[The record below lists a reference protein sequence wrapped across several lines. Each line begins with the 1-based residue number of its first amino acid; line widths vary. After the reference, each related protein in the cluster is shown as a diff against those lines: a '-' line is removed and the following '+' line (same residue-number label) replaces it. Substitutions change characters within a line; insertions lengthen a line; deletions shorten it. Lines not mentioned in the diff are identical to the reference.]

1 MGFRFRKSVKIAP
14 GVKLNFGKKSTS
26 VSFGGKGAHYTI
38 SSTGRKTSTVGIPG
52 TGISY
57 SSTQS
62 GTNSSGG
69 KSYAGGGGG
78 AGGTGQR
85 GGSGGCL
92 IGSIKILFAI
102 LFFPFVLSYLFWKS
116 DKIPLGKA
124 GKAGVLAIVWIILLV
139 LSGNGSNETTPYSS
153 SAVSSTI
160 ASSMIEQEPTPEPT
174 AAPTAEPTPEPT
186 ATPDPGPTATP
197 EPEMVWI
204 PTNGGTKYHRRP
216 DCSGMED
223 PDYVTKDTAIARG
236 FGPCGRCY

>member
-1 MGFRFRKSVKIAP
+1 MCMGFRFRKRGKIAP

-102 LFFPFVLSYLFWKS
+102 LFFQFVLSYIVWKTE
-116 DKIPLGKA
+116 KIPL
-124 GKAGVLAIVWIILLV
+124 V
-139 LSGNGSNETTPYSS
+139 
-153 SAVSSTI
+153 
-160 ASSMIEQEPTPEPT
+160 
-174 AAPTAEPTPEPT
+174 
-186 ATPDPGPTATP
+186 
-197 EPEMVWI
+197 
-204 PTNGGTKYHRRP
+204 
-216 DCSGMED
+216 
-223 PDYVTKDTAIARG
+223 
-236 FGPCGRCY
+236 